1 MVGCRWRRT
10 IRTPP
15 TNRNCTMGSRQKPS
29 PDSTRVTGYSA
40 VHSVGE
46 NRASHELAACRQKR
60 RPPESRPMIVDLWSA
75 NTKLVPN
82 RLRGDRSANDIQQH
96 DASSN
101 RTSGPRR
108 PQSVLVHRFSVTYD
122 SGIILRTAKV
132 PSQLELVSRRSVHEK
147 AILRQLRQE
156 SRLRTTQR

>member
-75 NTKLVPN
+75 NTKLAPN
-82 RLRGDRSANDIQQH
+82 RLLGSVGSVRMFVADAAPRLAHDIITIDDERVLMLH
-96 DASSN
+96 W
-101 RTSGPRR
+101 RR
-108 PQSVLVHRFSVTYD
+108 LATRESP
-122 SGIILRTAKV
+122 RTAAG
-132 PSQLELVSRRSVHEK
+132 PTHCADFQQWACLF
-147 AILRQLRQE
+147 APG
-156 SRLRTTQR
+156 